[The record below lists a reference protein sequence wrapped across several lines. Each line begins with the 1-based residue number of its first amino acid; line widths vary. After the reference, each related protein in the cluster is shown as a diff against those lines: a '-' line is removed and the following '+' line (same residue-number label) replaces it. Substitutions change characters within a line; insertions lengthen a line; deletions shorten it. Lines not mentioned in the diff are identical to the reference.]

1 MGGYHVLV
9 DASKGV
15 PGFESQNKEL
25 YGDSY
30 ITI

>member
-1 MGGYHVLV
+1 MDGYQGLV

-25 YGDSY
+25 YGDSR
-30 ITI
+30 